1 MENPVFD
8 DERMYNNI
16 TSYNTTYDD
25 VSSYNTTSTSYNTST
40 YEEYEIDPDYENYLQ
55 NSFQDEIVMSI
66 FNDIA
71 EYIKDQAIPI
81 CEHITLEDV
90 EIIIENI

>member
-1 MENPVFD
+1 MEKPVFD
-8 DERMYNNI
+8 DERSYERSYNDN
-16 TSYNTTYDD
+16 TTCDDVSYNT
-25 VSSYNTTSTSYNTST
+25 SSYNTT

-66 FNDIA
+66 FNDVA

-81 CEHITLEDV
+81 CEHLTLEDI

>member
-1 MENPVFD
+1 MEKPVFD
-8 DERMYNNI
+8 DERSYNDITTYN

-25 VSSYNTTSTSYNTST
+25 ITSYNTT

-81 CEHITLEDV
+81 CEHLTLEDV

>member
-1 MENPVFD
+1 MEKPVFD
-8 DERMYNNI
+8 DERSYERSYNDI

-25 VSSYNTTSTSYNTST
+25 NTSSYNTTSH
-40 YEEYEIDPDYENYLQ
+40 EEYEIDPDYENYLQ

-81 CEHITLEDV
+81 CEHLTLEDI